1 MAELF
6 FQHNAIPYLFDTRL
20 LKLFRLE
27 GKQSV
32 EISSPETLQNV
43 RLNSAEIS
51 REEAFK
57 MAEGCHN

>member
-1 MAELF
+1 MTEMF
-6 FQHNAIPYLFDTRL
+6 FQHNAIPYLFDTKL
-20 LKLFRLE
+20 LKLFKLE

-32 EISSPETLQNV
+32 EISSPDTLRNV

-51 REEAFK
+51 REKAFK